1 MNESHSRKLI
11 EQSLGSYL
19 TRLAASDS
27 TPGGGTAAGLT
38 GAQAAAL
45 LSMVCNLSQGKKFA
59 AIRTTIVDLERSC
72 EDIRFKM
79 LALCNDD
86 IDVFNDVMAAYR
98 LPKTSPIEEETRSK
112 AIQRSL
118 IAAAQVPL
126 AMMKEVSLL
135 LPHADQ
141 LARIG
146 NPNLISDVG
155 VAVHLIDASLASA
168 RLNVL
173 INARKITDTIIATSL
188 RTTTTQLMDNL
199 AQLKPVILS
208 KVEEGVA

>member
-1 MNESHSRKLI
+1 MA

-45 LSMVCNLSQGKKFA
+45 LSMVCNLSQGEKFTA
-59 AIRTTIVDLERSC
+59 TRTTIVELERSC
-72 EDIRFKM
+72 EDVRLKM
-79 LALCNDD
+79 LSLCNDD
-86 IDVFNDVMAAYR
+86 IAVFNDVMTAYR
-98 LPKTSPIEEETRSK
+98 LPRTSPVEKEARQK
-112 AIQRSL
+112 AIQQSL
-118 IAAAQVPL
+118 TAAAQVPL
-126 AMMKEVSLL
+126 AMMKEVSML

-155 VAVHLIDASLASA
+155 VAVHLIDASMASA

-173 INARKITDTIIATSL
+173 INARRITETLIATNL
-188 RTTTTQLMDNL
+188 RTTATQLMDNL
-199 AQLKPVILS
+199 AQLKPAILV
-208 KVEEGVA
+208 KVEESIG